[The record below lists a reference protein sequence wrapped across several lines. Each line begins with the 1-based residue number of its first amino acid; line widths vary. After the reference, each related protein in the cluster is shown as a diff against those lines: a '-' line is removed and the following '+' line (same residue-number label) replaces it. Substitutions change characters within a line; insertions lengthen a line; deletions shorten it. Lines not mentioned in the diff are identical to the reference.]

1 MFIYLFYK
9 YSEIKMS
16 AKVRS
21 LRKRLKQKE
30 ESESSA
36 PEEKKLKTPQTIQGT
51 TKRPLFQAPKRRRD
65 SYIDP
70 LEYFQ
75 KEHLIIK
82 EDKMDDLLEDVP
94 EEEAKK
100 EESQNDE
107 KPKPKPKGGMM
118 MMGMPMPGAGGMP
131 GMGFRINFEE
141 MMKARAKVKKE
152 QEPKVETKRERP
164 GSLKPRAVTKKEM
177 DEEPDNE
184 EEPKMKEGTDE
195 QSLYIKLV
203 MARNKYT
210 ELSSAKTNVYD
221 KILKQISELRQIKDL
236 PQKYLEKVDE
246 FESKLKIP
254 DRLILDPDV
263 QEIENEKEYEKIVEK
278 PVNLDDV
285 IKSLNLVG
293 TN

>member
-1 MFIYLFYK
+1 
-9 YSEIKMS
+9 MS
-16 AKVRS
+16 NKARS

-30 ESESSA
+30 ENEPSLTAPSEQ
-36 PEEKKLKTPQTIQGT
+36 KLKTVSTLQEK
-51 TKRPLFQAPKRRRD
+51 KRPIFQAPKRRRD

-82 EDKMDDLLEDVP
+82 EDKMDDLLEDVIP

-100 EESQNDE
+100 EESKNDE

-141 MMKARAKVKKE
+141 MMKVRAKVKKE

-164 GSLKPRAVTKKEM
+164 GSLKPRGATKKEM
-177 DEEPDNE
+177 DEEPDND

-203 MARNKYT
+203 MARNKYS

-221 KILKQISELRQIKDL
+221 KIIKQISELRQIKDL
-236 PQKYLEKVDE
+236 PQKYIEKVDE

-263 QEIENEKEYEKIVEK
+263 QEIQNEKEYEKIIEN
-278 PVNLDDV
+278 PVNLDD
-285 IKSLNLVG
+285 IINSLNLVG